1 MGLSTRQIQRH
12 IADLEKACL
21 VMRVERRAVNQG
33 KISSEYDLSGS
44 VRRLKLIARDVEE
57 AKEIKRQATRKRVL
71 PK

>member
-1 MGLSTRQIQRH
+1 
-12 IADLEKACL
+12 
-21 VMRVERRAVNQG
+21 MRVERRAVNQG